1 MIEGVHYYID
11 PKGKWVFTAA
21 YHEGRGYCCG
31 EACKHCPFDYDAVP
45 EPIKTRAQLIRA
57 GASKL
62 HQKATL
68 KNKLTQRILK
78 SIYNSCNTHPR
89 PKTFFKTYLM

>member
-21 YHEGRGYCCG
+21 YHQARGYCCG

-57 GASKL
+57 GASKTAPEAYPEKQVDSEDIKKHL
-62 HQKATL
+62 
-68 KNKLTQRILK
+68 
-78 SIYNSCNTHPR
+78 
-89 PKTFFKTYLM
+89 

>member
-21 YHEGRGYCCG
+21 YHEDRGYCCG

-45 EPIKTRAQLIRA
+45 EPIKTRAQLIRVA
-57 GASKL
+57 ASKTAPEAYPEKQVDTEDIKKHL
-62 HQKATL
+62 
-68 KNKLTQRILK
+68 
-78 SIYNSCNTHPR
+78 
-89 PKTFFKTYLM
+89 

>member
-45 EPIKTRAQLIRA
+45 EPIKTRAQL
-57 GASKL
+57 
-62 HQKATL
+62 
-68 KNKLTQRILK
+68 
-78 SIYNSCNTHPR
+78 
-89 PKTFFKTYLM
+89 